1 MNRKLSVPTV
11 VAVSLLITAQ
21 LMADD
26 AADNETKHLPDGP
39 YAKVVPMLG
48 GRFVV
53 LTDDSTITNDAR
65 YFHWA
70 KIPSAYAD
78 MMFLRNKS
86 QQGTT
91 KFHVKSAGTVL
102 MAVTTRWSASGRG
115 GDWQKELVTQKDLES
130 GGWRVCGKLNSYMK
144 ENGERHTWILFARS
158 CMQGETFSYRTEKY
172 VAPVLLLK

>member
-1 MNRKLSVPTV
+1 MICKLSVPTF

-26 AADNETKHLPDGP
+26 ATADETQHLPDGP
-39 YAKVVPMLG
+39 YANVVPMLG
-48 GRFVV
+48 GKFMSQN
-53 LTDDSTITNDAR
+53 DDSTITTDAR

-70 KIPSAYAD
+70 KIPRAYAD
-78 MMFLRNKS
+78 MTFLRNKS

-91 KFHVKSAGTVL
+91 KFNVKSAGTVL

-115 GDWQKELVTQKDLES
+115 GDWQKELVTQNDLES
-130 GGWRVCGKLNSYMK
+130 DGWRVCGKLNSYMK

-158 CMQGETFSYRTEKY
+158 CMQGETFSCRTEKY